1 MPIYEYIATDPSKR
15 SCDYCREGF
24 ETTQHINDPR
34 LVKCPECGAPIRRRI
49 TSPAAIGRSQSS
61 LDDRAKAA
69 GFTKLKRLGKGE
81 YEKQY

>member
-1 MPIYEYIATDPSKR
+1 MPIYEYAAKNPETV
-15 SCDYCREGF
+15 SCDYCRDGF
-24 ETTQHINDPR
+24 EIIQSLSDSK
-34 LVKCPECGAPIRRRI
+34 LEKCPKCSAPIERI
-49 TSPAAIGRSQSS
+49 ISAPSLGLSASS

>member
-1 MPIYEYIATDPSKR
+1 MPIYEYEAVNAEA
-15 SCDYCREGF
+15 SCAHCKDGF
-24 ETTQHINDPR
+24 EIIQSFSDAK
-34 LVKCPECGAPIRRRI
+34 LEKCPECGNPVQRIISAP
-49 TSPAAIGRSQSS
+49 SLGRSQSS